1 MENVQKMALVPH
13 ELLAALDGS
22 REKALQRSPAM
33 SQLLSVDAEMKKV
46 LNDTVPLTEGERASK
61 YAQLLRRYQ
70 TFSGQ
75 NVARTPIVERAV
87 PDADVRKQDSSSPD
101 PSALEREIIE
111 SVPKAMGHKAALL
124 LKRLKN
130 NPDVQWDEAGQL
142 VYKGVKIKR
151 TNVVD
156 LVNDVL
162 RHRKTA
168 PTPPGWQVF
177 AQALARDNVPYEL
190 IGNAKRRKYM
200 FDQTR
205 KLVSSPPPSTV
216 KRKPKRKIVAGPS
229 TPTTKASK
237 TDTPIPTHWESFLR
251 ETPKSRESRPS
262 GSERESPAWHSYSN

>member
-1 MENVQKMALVPH
+1 MDSVQKMSLVPH
-13 ELLAALDGS
+13 ELLASLDGS
-22 REKALQRSPAM
+22 REKAIRRSPAM
-33 SQLLSVDAEMKKV
+33 SQLLNLDDDMKKA
-46 LNDTVPLTEGERASK
+46 LKETVPLTEEERASK

-75 NVARTPIVERAV
+75 NVARTPIVERV
-87 PDADVRKQDSSSPD
+87 LPDAEKRDTTAPTQTS
-101 PSALEREIIE
+101 LEREIIE

-124 LKRLKN
+124 LQRLKN
-130 NPDVQWDEAGQL
+130 NPEVQWDEIGQL

-162 RHRKTA
+162 RDRKTA

-177 AQALARDNVPYEL
+177 AEALARDNVPYEL
-190 IGNAKRRKYM
+190 VGNPKRRKYM

-205 KLVSSPPPSTV
+205 KLVSSPRPSTV
-216 KRKPKRKIVAGPS
+216 KRKRGKPPK
-229 TPTTKASK
+229 TPTRKPLK

-251 ETPKSRESRPS
+251 ETPKSRDS
-262 GSERESPAWHSYSN
+262 GSERESPAWDSYTK